1 MGREDPKRDPERPA
15 SRGVKR
21 TARLQQRDFST
32 TLRGNLVSPAGQA
45 RILAATSCPIHG
57 RRRRKLP
64 GQADEVRQQCNL
76 LFFALGL
83 DVSDYYNLN
92 AASFIETTRDVDMSE
107 ARGRFL
113 ASVPSRDGGPARILD
128 AGSGSGRD
136 ARAFRLLGHDIEAF
150 DASPTMVAATQA
162 YAAVPTRLM
171 RFEEFAW
178 DHPFE
183 GIWACASLLHV
194 GQADLPGVIDRLAG
208 HLIAGGALY
217 LSFKRGMGERAKE
230 GRRFTDMTVERLG
243 TLLDGCGAFSEPDTW
258 ESRDIRPDRTSE
270 VWVNSVVKKR

>member
-1 MGREDPKRDPERPA
+1 
-15 SRGVKR
+15 
-21 TARLQQRDFST
+21 
-32 TLRGNLVSPAGQA
+32 
-45 RILAATSCPIHG
+45 
-57 RRRRKLP
+57 
-64 GQADEVRQQCNL
+64 
-76 LFFALGL
+76 LGL
-83 DVSDYYNLN
+83 DVTDYYNLN
-92 AASFIETTRDVDMSE
+92 SATFIESTRDVDMSE

-113 ASVPSRDGGPARILD
+113 ASVPSRDGGTVRILD

-136 ARAFRLLGHDIEAF
+136 ALAFRRLGHEVEAF

-178 DHPFE
+178 EHPFE

-194 GQADLPGVIDRLAG
+194 AQADLPGVIGRLAA
-208 HLIAGGALY
+208 HLIACGALY
-217 LSFKRGMGERAKE
+217 LSFKRGMGERLKD

-243 TLLDGCGAFSEPDTW
+243 TLLDGCGAFHEPDIW
-258 ESRDIRPDRTSE
+258 ESRDCRPDRASE